1 MSDTLS
7 MVAAT
12 ARQHFGFVDD
22 YEDTTIEH
30 FGRLIEGAGGFVDV
44 GANRG
49 FYAYITNAICKN
61 IPIYLVEADPQLAQ
75 TLADEVNRWD
85 RTNGNLITVLP
96 VAAGDREATLPF
108 NIGADDSLGSLVK
121 SELNKSRSEV
131 IEVPVRPIDT
141 MIPSC
146 TGLFLKIDVEG
157 FEYRVLQ
164 GALNHLSKADCK
176 VLAELHSWGDPEL
189 KKLPIHVLWF
199 MTRAGFGAK
208 KLDGSHYTF
217 RKERFLQRWFHFF
230 RLESVRYDYC

>member
-1 MSDTLS
+1 LPHGEAFAKHIK
-7 MVAAT
+7 V
-12 ARQHFGFVDD
+12 
-22 YEDTTIEH
+22 IN
-30 FGRLIEGAGGFVDV
+30 EG
-44 GANRG
+44 
-49 FYAYITNAICKN
+49 I
-61 IPIYLVEADPQLAQ
+61 LE
-75 TLADEVNRWD
+75 
-85 RTNGNLITVLP
+85 
-96 VAAGDREATLPF
+96 
-108 NIGADDSLGSLVK
+108 
-121 SELNKSRSEV
+121 
-131 IEVPVRPIDT
+131 PIDT

-199 MTRAGFGAK
+199 MTRAGFGTK

-230 RLESVRYDYC
+230 RFAPPPFLKMVLRRIGGAAIVARWDSKGRTAHDR